1 MTLIST
7 TQEPF
12 AKILAEVALLS
23 SPVNTPGM
31 TFLYSNW
38 GYVVAGHI
46 IEELADA
53 TWDEAVSERL
63 FQPLGIYPGD
73 DPSDFTGDPNN
84 NVDP

>member
-12 AKILAEVALLS
+12 AEILAEAALLS
-23 SPVNTPGM
+23 SPVDTPGM

-53 TWDEAVSERL
+53 TRL
-63 FQPLGIYPGD
+63 GGSRFRTTLSASWHLPYR
-73 DPSDFTGDPNN
+73 
-84 NVDP
+84 